1 MREMIEEL
9 GVADVHGIL
18 PLTMRMVQAMA
29 EIEDRVD
36 RTGVVSISDAELALL
51 PVLHDICDMEL
62 QVSRKQMEEAAAAIE
77 RIVDGT
83 CPVCHHDLGFDG
95 RDVRIEMLR
104 NDPVIE
110 EHAWEVRNETEGV
123 HIAPDPDVGGDG
135 DHA

>member
-62 QVSRKQMEEAAAAIE
+62 QVSR
-77 RIVDGT
+77 

>member
-18 PLTMRMVQAMA
+18 PLTRRMVQAMA

-36 RTGVVSISDAELALL
+36 RTGVVSISDVELTLL
-51 PVLHDICDMEL
+51 PVLHDLCDMEL
-62 QVSRKQMEEAAAAIE
+62 QVSRKQMEEAAHPC
-77 RIVDGT
+77 RRTQDHGGT
-83 CPVCHHDLGFDG
+83 QGMFHLRSSRWLRH
-95 RDVRIEMLR
+95 IEMLR

-110 EHAWEVRNETEGV
+110 EHAWEVRNETEGK